1 MIIKFTGKV
10 PRVARPALGGS
21 TSLTDYKTVPF
32 SEVARAPAYML
43 FYERE
48 MEEK

>member
-1 MIIKFTGKV
+1 
-10 PRVARPALGGS
+10 LGS
-21 TSLTDYKTVPF
+21 KTSSRWFYTSDSLVKPVPF